1 MPLETSEPADLA
13 APFGPELK
21 AEGLTAG
28 EDRPKRKSPKRAERE
43 EAEEQA
49 RRLAYVGMLASG
61 LAHEIRSPLN
71 AIQLNVQILQE
82 GLARL
87 ELAAEPRAGLGRNLE
102 RIEREVRFLQETL
115 TEFLNYARPP
125 RPEPVPTDLPA
136 FVAEVLELHEP
147 DLRARSI
154 ELEREFAEGL
164 FPVRIDQRQMAQV
177 LTNLLNNAREAVGD
191 HGRITVRVGETPDQ
205 EAVEIRVGDDGGGVA
220 PGDEE
225 RVFEAWYSTKAHGAG
240 LGLGIAKRIV
250 EEHGGS
256 LTLENRPGVG
266 ATFVVRLPKAKVL
279 EFHEG
284 PGGPTPGGEPWP
296 ASRRS

>member
-13 APFGPELK
+13 A
-21 AEGLTAG
+21 LTAG
-28 EDRPKRKSPKRAERE
+28 EDRPRRKSPKRAERE

-49 RRLAYVGMLASG
+49 RRLAYVGMLAAG

-71 AIQLNVQILQE
+71 AIQLNVQLLQE

-87 ELAAEPRAGLGRNLE
+87 ALAAEPRAGLGRNLE
-102 RIEREVRFLQETL
+102 RIEREVRFLQEAL

-147 DLRARSI
+147 ECRARAI
-154 ELEREFAEGL
+154 ELKREFAEGL

-191 HGRITVRVGETPDQ
+191 HGRITVRVGEAADQ
-205 EAVEIRVGDDGGGVA
+205 EAVEIRVGDDGGGVPPSDA
-220 PGDEE
+220 E

-256 LTLENRPGVG
+256 LALENHPGVG
-266 ATFVVRLPKAKVL
+266 ATFVVRLPRAKVL

-284 PGGPTPGGEPWP
+284 PGGPTPGGE
-296 ASRRS
+296 